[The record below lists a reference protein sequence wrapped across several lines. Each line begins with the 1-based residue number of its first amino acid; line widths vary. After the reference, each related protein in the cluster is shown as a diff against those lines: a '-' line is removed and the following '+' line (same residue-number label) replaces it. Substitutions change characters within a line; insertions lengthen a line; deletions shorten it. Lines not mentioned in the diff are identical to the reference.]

1 MPGPTVVL
9 VHGAFA
15 DASGFAG
22 VIRELESAGHT
33 VLAPPNPLR
42 GVGFDASVV
51 SNAVKAIDGPVVL
64 VGHSY
69 GGAVITQASAD
80 LENVTG
86 LVYLAAFG
94 LEVGES
100 CAAVQQPF
108 PPPLLAKTVAPTA
121 YDAPGAAGGPDLY
134 VQKEQF
140 RETFCADVP
149 VDMADV
155 MFATQRPLAVA
166 ALNEKATAAGWKSK
180 PSWFLV
186 SEHDNAISPDAER
199 FMAQRM
205 GATTDTIDGSHT
217 AFIAKPVA
225 VATFIRQALR

>member
-1 MPGPTVVL
+1 MVLALPGERAAVPVL
-9 VHGAFA
+9 VA
-15 DASGFAG
+15 
-22 VIRELESAGHT
+22 L
-33 VLAPPNPLR
+33 
-42 GVGFDASVV
+42 
-51 SNAVKAIDGPVVL
+51 
-64 VGHSY
+64 
-69 GGAVITQASAD
+69 
-80 LENVTG
+80 
-86 LVYLAAFG
+86 
-94 LEVGES
+94 
-100 CAAVQQPF
+100 
-108 PPPLLAKTVAPTA
+108 PPPLLAKTAAPTR

-166 ALNEKATAAGWKSK
+166 ALNENATAAGWKSK
-180 PSWFLV
+180 PAWFLV

>member
-1 MPGPTVVL
+1 M
-9 VHGAFA
+9 
-15 DASGFAG
+15 
-22 VIRELESAGHT
+22 
-33 VLAPPNPLR
+33 LAPPNPLR
-42 GVGFDASVV
+42 GVAFDASVV
-51 SNAVKAIDGPVVL
+51 GDVVKAIDGPVVL

-69 GGAVITQASAD
+69 GGAVIGQASAS

-86 LVYLAAFG
+86 LVFLAAFG

-100 CAAVQQPF
+100 CASVQQPF
-108 PPPLLAKTVAPTA
+108 PPPLLAKTAAPTP

-155 MFATQRPLAVA
+155 MFATQRPLAAA
-166 ALNEKATAAGWKSK
+166 ALNENATAAGWKSK

-205 GATTDTIDGSHT
+205 GATTGTIDGSHT

>member
-1 MPGPTVVL
+1 MIG
-9 VHGAFA
+9 
-15 DASGFAG
+15 
-22 VIRELESAGHT
+22 
-33 VLAPPNPLR
+33 
-42 GVGFDASVV
+42 
-51 SNAVKAIDGPVVL
+51 
-64 VGHSY
+64 
-69 GGAVITQASAD
+69 QASAG
-80 LENVTG
+80 LESVTG
-86 LVYLAAFG
+86 LVFLAAFG

-100 CAAVQQPF
+100 CATVQQPF
-108 PPPLLAKTVAPTA
+108 PPPLLAKTAAPTP

-134 VQKEQF
+134 VQKDGF

-155 MFATQRPLAVA
+155 MFATQRPLSAA
-166 ALNEKATAAGWKSK
+166 ALNENATAAGWKSK